1 MNKLKLFRFLFVLA
15 IVLSALFA
23 YMLFFVA
30 EMQDNSMA
38 RIGLWCGLI
47 SQIMQTVI
55 SYFQIKEYKKE

>member
-1 MNKLKLFRFLFVLA
+1 
-15 IVLSALFA
+15 
-23 YMLFFVA
+23 MLFFVA

-47 SQIMQTVI
+47 SQIIQAVS